1 MLDEF
6 HLYRFNE
13 RRNFPTM
20 RQVQDILQHVEIL
33 GEWDNPRVEVF
44 CDQYQQCTVSI
55 EIELLAENLSKTV
68 GRTI

>member
-6 HLYRFNE
+6 HLHRFNE

-20 RQVQDILQHVEIL
+20 RQMQDILQHVEIL
-33 GEWDNPRVEVF
+33 GGWDNPRVEVF

>member
-13 RRNFPTM
+13 RRDFPTM
-20 RQVQDILQHVEIL
+20 RQMQDILQHVEIL
-33 GEWDNPRVEVF
+33 GEWENSRVEVF
-44 CDQYQQCTVSI
+44 CDQYQQCIVSI
-55 EIELLAENLSKTV
+55 EIELLAENLSQTV